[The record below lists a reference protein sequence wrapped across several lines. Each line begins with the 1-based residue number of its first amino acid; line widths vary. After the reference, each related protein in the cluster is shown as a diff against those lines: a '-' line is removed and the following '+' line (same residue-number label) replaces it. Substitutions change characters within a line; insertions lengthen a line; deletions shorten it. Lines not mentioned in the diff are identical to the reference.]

1 MTKADLARQA
11 VEKFPNTSK
20 KAIAAYL
27 YKHHPI
33 QFKDQEDARGYVR
46 GVTGQNGN
54 KNRRSVTDTHKDI
67 YKGLPKGEKND
78 FTPVFL
84 APGSYGVI
92 SDLHIPYHDL
102 FAIELAIEHFL
113 KKGIKNLIING
124 DVIDAYQ
131 LSHWQR
137 DPSHRNFQYERDL
150 LRGFLKE
157 LIKDFKVVLKLGN
170 HCERY
175 ESFLMSKA
183 PEVWGMEIQTFEAA
197 LSVEAERDEEG
208 RVIKIFSN
216 NLLDKVQVVK
226 NKRIIKAGKLNILHA
241 HELQKGIT
249 SPVNPARGFFMKAK
263 ASVLGAHHHQT
274 SEHISSDINGKVTG
288 AFSTGCLCDM
298 HPNYSPINSWNLGF
312 ATVDHDGED
321 FEVLNYKVIN
331 GIIR

>member
-1 MTKADLARQA
+1 M
-11 VEKFPNTSK
+11 
-20 KAIAAYL
+20 
-27 YKHHPI
+27 
-33 QFKDQEDARGYVR
+33 FKDKEDARKAVR
-46 GVTGQNGN
+46 AVTGANGKHRN
-54 KNRRSVTDTHKDI
+54 DKYSATHKDI
-67 YKGLPKGEKND
+67 YKGLPRGEKND
-78 FTPVFL
+78 FSPFVL
-84 APGSYGVI
+84 QPGSYGVI

-113 KKGIKNLIING
+113 KKKIKNLIING

-137 DPSHRNFQYERDL
+137 DPKQREFKYERDL

-157 LIKDFKVVLKLGN
+157 LVKDFKVILKLGN

-208 RVIKIFSN
+208 RVTKIFSN
-216 NLLDKVQVVK
+216 NLLDKVKVIK
-226 NKRIIKAGKLNILHA
+226 NKRIIKAGKLNVLHA

-274 SEHISSDINGKVTG
+274 SEHIASDINGKVTG
-288 AFSTGCLCDM
+288 CFSSGCLCDM
-298 HPNYSPINSWNLGF
+298 HPNYAPINSWNLGF
-312 ATVDHDGED
+312 VEFSHDGED
-321 FEVLNYKVIN
+321 FEVSNYKIIN
-331 GIIR
+331 GKVK

>member
-1 MTKADLARQA
+1 MTKLDLAREA
-11 VEKFPNTSK
+11 VEKFKNTSK
-20 KAIAAYL
+20 NSIANYL
-27 YKHHPI
+27 FKHNPI
-33 QFKDQEDARGYVR
+33 MFKDKEDARKAVR
-46 GVTGQNGN
+46 AVTGANGKHRN
-54 KNRRSVTDTHKDI
+54 DKYSATHKDI
-67 YKGLPKGEKND
+67 YKGLPRGEKND
-78 FTPVFL
+78 FSPFVL
-84 APGSYGVI
+84 QPGSYGVI

-113 KKGIKNLIING
+113 KKKIKNLIING

-137 DPSHRNFQYERDL
+137 DPKQREFKYERDL

-157 LIKDFKVVLKLGN
+157 LVKDFKVILKLGN

-208 RVIKIFSN
+208 RVTKIFSN
-216 NLLDKVQVVK
+216 NLLDKVKVIK
-226 NKRIIKAGKLNILHA
+226 NKRIIKAGKLNVLHA

-274 SEHISSDINGKVTG
+274 SEHIASDINGKVTG
-288 AFSTGCLCDM
+288 CFSSGCLCDM
-298 HPNYSPINSWNLGF
+298 HPNYAPINSWNLGF
-312 ATVDHDGED
+312 VEFSHDGED
-321 FEVLNYKVIN
+321 FEVSNYKIIN
-331 GIIR
+331 GKVK